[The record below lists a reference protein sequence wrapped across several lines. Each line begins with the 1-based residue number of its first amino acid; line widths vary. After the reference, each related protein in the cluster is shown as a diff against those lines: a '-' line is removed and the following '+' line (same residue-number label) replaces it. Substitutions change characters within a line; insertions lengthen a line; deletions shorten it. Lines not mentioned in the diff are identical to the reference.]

1 MWTRYPMIPVT
12 SENIVLAILFIY
24 GLVLLLHHGAQK
36 ALYSEFKD
44 FVKILKLNEEA
55 LYMLL
60 QSQKDLNGVVTSFSG
75 QVKKTHMECRIA
87 TKFAE
92 RANSLASSAN
102 IGVAILQ
109 RSLSVKK
116 PNTAEQASK
125 NRFVLSELAKKNDEA
140 VDWLEPVLSEEEREI
155 VEFAR
160 AKTSK
165 N

>member
-1 MWTRYPMIPVT
+1 MWTRYLMIPVT
-12 SENIVLAILFIY
+12 SENMVLAILFIY

-60 QSQKDLNGVVTSFSG
+60 QAQKDLNDVVTSFSG
-75 QVKKTHMECRIA
+75 QVRKTHTEARIA

-109 RSLSVKK
+109 RSLSVKR
-116 PNTAEQASK
+116 PQTAEQAAK

-140 VDWLEPVLSEEEREI
+140 VDWLEPLLNDEEREI
-155 VEFAR
+155 VDFAR